1 MNTQHTPAPWNDG
14 LHYQGHLAIQSD
26 NGRLVALCGAM
37 ARNDEQ
43 LENLANARLIAAAP
57 DLLAAL
63 REIVA
68 AVESGDVDGYSPS
81 GDWFREACAAIAKT
95 IGGAA

>member
-1 MNTQHTPAPWNDG
+1 MTAQHTPAPWIWGPNARRYADPN
-14 LHYQGHLAIQSD
+14 LPECQRVMNVHL
-26 NGRLVALCGAM
+26 GKTTALCW
-37 ARNDEQ
+37 DERD
-43 LENLANARLIAAAP
+43 ARLIAAAP

-81 GDWFREACAAIAKT
+81 GDWFREARAAIAKT